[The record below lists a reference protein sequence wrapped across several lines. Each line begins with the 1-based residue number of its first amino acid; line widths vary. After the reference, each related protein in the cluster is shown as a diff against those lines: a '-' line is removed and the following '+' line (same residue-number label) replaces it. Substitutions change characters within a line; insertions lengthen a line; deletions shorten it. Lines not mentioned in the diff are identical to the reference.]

1 MQLNDWLML
10 TSIACVIVATISA
23 VYLLSRL
30 RQAINTQTEQ
40 IKTCNQKMKEV
51 PSELKREMNTTVQEF
66 KQKIKMGWK
75 IVAFIRRRRQKRK
88 LKRLQKQGL
97 RG

>member
-66 KQKIKMGWK
+66 K
-75 IVAFIRRRRQKRK
+75 
-88 LKRLQKQGL
+88 
-97 RG
+97 

>member
-30 RQAINTQTEQ
+30 RQAINAQTEE
-40 IKTCNQKMKEV
+40 IKTCTKNMKQV
-51 PSELKREMNTTVQEF
+51 PSELKREMNTTVHEF
-66 KQKIKMGWK
+66 KQKVKMGWK
-75 IVAFIRRRRQKRK
+75 IFSFIRRRRQKRK
-88 LKRLQKQGL
+88 FKKLKKQEM